1 MVYFKRAEFWHR
13 TGYGANAEPGAAGSH
28 DAGCLRCLLLVM
40 CTHPFAKKPLTLHL
54 ARSEGHELYFD
65 CNLMRR
71 KVLASSHQ
79 HLMAEA
85 PIFVQSKDTAD
96 VNGTSSQ
103 ATPSEAWWRT
113 RSIVTRRSSGR
124 RCGLERW
131 RGNELNTE
139 LGARYSTRWLRSG
152 CPIRTAPGDSA
163 TGTGRSAICSGPCN
177 NAILRQELRWL
188 EFPKTTARPR
198 GSLSRAPRRITL
210 AKTTPAATTASG
222 STSDTEMPTKHAIL
236 AELTA
241 NELRASIDFYELAV
255 ADRRVK
261 PQLVDTL
268 ARSRKA
274 RLYEILQ
281 DLSRERLKELCR
293 TFDLDDSGRKK
304 EDLVARLIRPAA
316 ASKNNTGNVP
326 APTRSV
332 AEAPE
337 PRSEEL
343 SVAQLE
349 QYLWSAADI
358 LRGSIDSSDYK
369 TYIFGLLFLKR
380 LSDRFEEEA
389 EKLIAKGFSETVAWR
404 DPDEHEFFVPDRARW
419 GTIQKRATNIGE
431 TLNKA
436 YVALEEQNSALEG
449 VLAGIDYNDEHKLGD
464 ARNRDTVLARLVQ
477 HFSQVSLRNDRMA
490 EPDLL
495 GRAYEY
501 LIEKFADDA
510 GKKGGEFYTPRMVVK
525 LIVELLAPTERMRIC
540 DPTAGSGGMLIE
552 CAHYIERKGGN
563 PRNLTL
569 HGQEKNLS
577 TWAICKMNM
586 LLHGLPDARIEK
598 GDTIRDPKLVDE
610 GELLLY
616 DRVIANP
623 PFSLD
628 EWGRDVAENDGHG
641 RFRFGVPPKTKGDLA
656 FVQHMVAVLN
666 TSGRL
671 GVVMPHGVLFRGS
684 AEGKIR
690 QGLLEE
696 NLFEAVIG
704 LAPNLFYG
712 TGIPASILVLNRNK
726 LAARKG
732 KVLFIDAS
740 GEFEEGSN
748 QNRLR
753 DQDIEHIAKTFHA
766 YADVEKYAR
775 VVPLVEIEKNDWNLN
790 ISRYVDTSEEEE
802 RIDVAEAVRRL
813 RERERERAA
822 AEATMNRYLA
832 ELGYDN

>member
-1 MVYFKRAEFWHR
+1 
-13 TGYGANAEPGAAGSH
+13 
-28 DAGCLRCLLLVM
+28 
-40 CTHPFAKKPLTLHL
+40 
-54 ARSEGHELYFD
+54 
-65 CNLMRR
+65 
-71 KVLASSHQ
+71 
-79 HLMAEA
+79 
-85 PIFVQSKDTAD
+85 
-96 VNGTSSQ
+96 
-103 ATPSEAWWRT
+103 
-113 RSIVTRRSSGR
+113 
-124 RCGLERW
+124 
-131 RGNELNTE
+131 
-139 LGARYSTRWLRSG
+139 
-152 CPIRTAPGDSA
+152 
-163 TGTGRSAICSGPCN
+163 
-177 NAILRQELRWL
+177 
-188 EFPKTTARPR
+188 
-198 GSLSRAPRRITL
+198 
-210 AKTTPAATTASG
+210 
-222 STSDTEMPTKHAIL
+222 MPTTHAIL

-241 NELRASIDFYELAV
+241 EELRASIDFYELAV

-261 PQLVDTL
+261 QQLVDAL

-274 RLYEILQ
+274 QLDEILQ
-281 DLSRERLKELCR
+281 DLSRERLKDLCR
-293 TFDLDDSGRKK
+293 TFVLDDSGRKK
-304 EDLVARLIRPAA
+304 EDFVARLIRPAA

-563 PRNLTL
+563 QRNLTL

-628 EWGRDVAENDGHG
+628 EWGRDVAENDGYG

-696 NLFEAVIG
+696 DLFEAVIG

-775 VVPLVEIEKNDWNLN
+775 VVPLAEIEKNDWNLN

-802 RIDVAEAVRRL
+802 RIDVAEAVRKL
-813 RERERERAA
+813 RELERERAA

-832 ELGYDN
+832 ELGYDA

>member
-1 MVYFKRAEFWHR
+1 
-13 TGYGANAEPGAAGSH
+13 
-28 DAGCLRCLLLVM
+28 
-40 CTHPFAKKPLTLHL
+40 
-54 ARSEGHELYFD
+54 
-65 CNLMRR
+65 
-71 KVLASSHQ
+71 
-79 HLMAEA
+79 
-85 PIFVQSKDTAD
+85 
-96 VNGTSSQ
+96 
-103 ATPSEAWWRT
+103 
-113 RSIVTRRSSGR
+113 
-124 RCGLERW
+124 
-131 RGNELNTE
+131 
-139 LGARYSTRWLRSG
+139 
-152 CPIRTAPGDSA
+152 
-163 TGTGRSAICSGPCN
+163 
-177 NAILRQELRWL
+177 
-188 EFPKTTARPR
+188 
-198 GSLSRAPRRITL
+198 
-210 AKTTPAATTASG
+210 
-222 STSDTEMPTKHAIL
+222 MPTKRAVL
-236 AELTA
+236 AELTR
-241 NELRASIDFYELAV
+241 NELRANLDHYELAV
-255 ADRRVK
+255 DDRRVTA
-261 PQLVDTL
+261 QLFDAL

-274 RLYEILQ
+274 RLDEMLLQ
-281 DLSRERLKELCR
+281 LSRDRLKELCR
-293 TFDLDDSGRKK
+293 VFGLDDAGRKK
-304 EDLVARLIRPAA
+304 TDLVARLVGPAA
-316 ASKNNTGNVP
+316 ASSASESPNTASRDDGGIAPP
-326 APTRSV
+326 AASRPA
-332 AEAPE
+332 AETPE
-337 PRSEEL
+337 PPVDVL

-389 EKLIAKGFSETVAWR
+389 EKLIAEGVPEDVAWT
-404 DPDEHEFFVPDRARW
+404 DPDEHQFFVPDRARW
-419 GTIQKRATNIGE
+419 GAIQKRATNIGE

-436 YVALEEQNSALEG
+436 CAALEEQNSALEG
-449 VLAGIDYNDEHKLGD
+449 VLAGIDYNDERRLGD

-501 LIEKFADDA
+501 LIEQFADDA
-510 GKKGGEFYTPRMVVK
+510 GKKGGEFYTPRMVVR

-563 PRNLTL
+563 PGNLTL
-569 HGQEKNLS
+569 HGQEKNLG

-598 GDTIRDPKLVDE
+598 GDTIRDPKLVEE

-628 EWGRDVAENDGHG
+628 EWGRDVAENDGYG

-666 TSGRL
+666 GTGRL

-690 QGLLEE
+690 QRLLEE
-696 NLFEAVIG
+696 DLFEAVIG

-712 TGIPASILVLNRNK
+712 ASISASIVVLNRDK
-726 LAARKG
+726 PAARKG

-740 GEFEEGSN
+740 GEFKEGSN
-748 QNRLR
+748 QNYLR
-753 DQDIEHIAKTFHA
+753 DEDIERIDSTFHA
-766 YADVEKYAR
+766 YTDVDKYAR
-775 VVPLVEIEKNDWNLN
+775 VVPATEIEQNDWDLN
-790 ISRYVDTSEEEE
+790 ISRYVDTSEDEE
-802 RIDVAEAVRRL
+802 RIDVAEAVRKL
-813 RERERERAA
+813 RQLEQERAA

-832 ELGYDN
+832 ELGYD

>member
-1 MVYFKRAEFWHR
+1 
-13 TGYGANAEPGAAGSH
+13 
-28 DAGCLRCLLLVM
+28 
-40 CTHPFAKKPLTLHL
+40 
-54 ARSEGHELYFD
+54 
-65 CNLMRR
+65 
-71 KVLASSHQ
+71 
-79 HLMAEA
+79 
-85 PIFVQSKDTAD
+85 
-96 VNGTSSQ
+96 
-103 ATPSEAWWRT
+103 
-113 RSIVTRRSSGR
+113 
-124 RCGLERW
+124 
-131 RGNELNTE
+131 
-139 LGARYSTRWLRSG
+139 
-152 CPIRTAPGDSA
+152 
-163 TGTGRSAICSGPCN
+163 
-177 NAILRQELRWL
+177 
-188 EFPKTTARPR
+188 
-198 GSLSRAPRRITL
+198 
-210 AKTTPAATTASG
+210 
-222 STSDTEMPTKHAIL
+222 MPTKRAVL
-236 AELTA
+236 AELTRA
-241 NELRASIDFYELAV
+241 ELRANLDHYELAV
-255 ADRRVK
+255 DDRRVTA
-261 PQLVDTL
+261 QLLDAL

-274 RLYEILQ
+274 RLDEILLR
-281 DLSRERLKELCR
+281 LSRNRLKELCR
-293 TFDLDDSGRKK
+293 AFGLDDSGRRKA
-304 EDLVARLIRPAA
+304 DLVARLVGPAA
-316 ASKNNTGNVP
+316 ASSASESPKLASGDDGGIAPP
-326 APTRSV
+326 AASRPA

-337 PRSEEL
+337 PSADVL

-389 EKLIAKGFSETVAWR
+389 EKLVADGVPADVAWT
-404 DPDEHEFFVPDRARW
+404 DPDEHQFFVPGRARW
-419 GTIQKRATNIGE
+419 DAIHKRATNIGE

-436 YVALEEQNSALEG
+436 CAALEEQNSALEG
-449 VLAGIDYNDEHKLGD
+449 VLAGIDYNDERKLGD

-477 HFSQVSLRNDRMA
+477 HFSQVPLRNDRMA

-501 LIEKFADDA
+501 LIEQFADDA
-510 GKKGGEFYTPRMVVK
+510 GKKGGEFYTPRMVVR

-552 CAHYIERKGGN
+552 CAHHIERKGGN

-569 HGQEKNLS
+569 HGQEKNLG

-616 DRVIANP
+616 ERVIANP

-628 EWGRDVAENDGHG
+628 EWGRDVAENDGYG

-666 TSGRL
+666 GTGRL

-684 AEGKIR
+684 AEGRIR
-690 QGLLEE
+690 QGLLEAKE
-696 NLFEAVIG
+696 DLFEAVIG

-712 TGIPASILVLNRNK
+712 TGIPASILVLNRDK
-726 LAARKG
+726 PAERKG

-753 DQDIEHIAKTFHA
+753 DRDIANISRTFHA
-766 YADVEKYAR
+766 CADVEKYPR
-775 VVPLVEIEKNDWNLN
+775 VIPLDEIERNDWNLN

-802 RIDVAEAVRRL
+802 RIDVAEAVQKL
-813 RERERERAA
+813 RELEQQRAA
-822 AEATMNRYLA
+822 AESTMNRYLA
-832 ELGYDN
+832 ELGYGG